1 MSEGIA
7 KIVYAGCVRH
17 LLTAALVLLLGS
29 SAVRGQEPAPEDH
42 TTHTTPPAG
51 SPSPWTFMHDGVL
64 FGTFSHQGGPRGGDE
79 VISTNW
85 FMGMASRQA
94 GPGRLTLTGMT
105 SLERATTGPRGYLEL
120 FQVGESFGFIPL
132 VDRQH
137 PHDLLMQASA
147 AWRIPLT
154 DRTAITFAGAPVGEA
169 SLGPGAFMHRRSAAE
184 NSMAPLSHHTLDS
197 THIAMGV
204 IAVAVDRA
212 PWTFESSVF
221 QSGEPDDN
229 RWDLVD
235 FGALDSWSARVWYKP
250 SDAWEFQASHGFLE
264 NPERLEFAHV
274 RRTTA
279 SAGWLKTGGNGFTAA
294 TFAIGRND
302 KEFYGTFHAALAEAT
317 RQQKNFSLYGRLEGV
332 QVETELIR
340 TRGLFHSHEGIAK
353 DLVTAAT
360 VGAVVDVPRWRRF
373 EIGLGADVTS
383 YVVPEPLKATHGDR
397 PVSFRLFLRIR
408 PPASSMGRMWNMRMG
423 APMH

>member
-1 MSEGIA
+1 M
-7 KIVYAGCVRH
+7 Y
-17 LLTAALVLLLGS
+17 
-29 SAVRGQEPAPEDH
+29 
-42 TTHTTPPAG
+42 
-51 SPSPWTFMHDGVL
+51 DGVL
-64 FGTFSHQGGPRGGDE
+64 FGTFSHQSGPRGGDE
-79 VISTNW
+79 LISTDW
-85 FMGMASRQA
+85 LMGMASRQA
-94 GPGRLTLTGMT
+94 GPGQLTLTGMA

-120 FQVGESFGFIPL
+120 FQVGETYRFIPI

-154 DRTAITFAGAPVGEA
+154 DEDRHHVCGRPGRRGA
-169 SLGPGAFMHRRSAAE
+169 LGPGAFMHRRSAAE

-197 THIAMGV
+197 THICDG
-204 IAVAVDRA
+204 RHRGGGRSG
-212 PWTFESSVF
+212 PWVFESSVF

-279 SAGWLKTGGNGFTAA
+279 SAAWLKTGANGFTAA

-302 KEFYGTFHAALAEAT
+302 KEFHGTFHAALAEAT
-317 RQQKNFSLYGRLEGV
+317 RRQGRLSVYGRLEGV
-332 QVETELIR
+332 QVETELLQ
-340 TRGLFHSHEGIAK
+340 TRGLFHSHLRVAK
-353 DLVTAAT
+353 DLVTAGT
-360 VGAVVDVPRWRRF
+360 RRRRRRRAPQMALRGF
-373 EIGLGADVTS
+373 EIGVGADVTS
-383 YVVPEPLKATHGDR
+383 YVVPAR
-397 PVSFRLFLRIR
+397 
-408 PPASSMGRMWNMRMG
+408 
-423 APMH
+423 